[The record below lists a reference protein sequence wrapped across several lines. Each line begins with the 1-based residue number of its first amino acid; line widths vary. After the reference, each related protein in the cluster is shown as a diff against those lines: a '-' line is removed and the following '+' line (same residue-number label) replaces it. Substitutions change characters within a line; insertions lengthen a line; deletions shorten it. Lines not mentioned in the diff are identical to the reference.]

1 MIDET
6 LELSCKQAARL
17 MSVRR
22 DRSLEPSEEET
33 LRAHLYEC
41 LNCQAFDRQLDLL
54 SALARRYA
62 ASGATVEPDPT
73 D

>member
-1 MIDET
+1 M
-6 LELSCKQAARL
+6 

-22 DRSLEPSEEET
+22 DRALQPFEEQT

-54 SALARRYA
+54 AALVRRYA
-62 ASGATVEPDPT
+62 AGVAIAESDPT
-73 D
+73 N